1 MRPSPTDSLRDP
13 RHTRR
18 FGSHTRSSRLTR
30 LLRCGCV
37 GGGGRC
43 QLEQHPALLVVAVVA
58 VELEHVLHRLV
69 VALVVDEEVG
79 LLGFSTPTDVF
90 IVRRGYSM
98 NPSENRSPKARPLR
112 DEALL
117 CADAKRPLRDEASPP
132 IYISLIGRRQL

>member
-30 LLRCGCV
+30 LLRRGCV
-37 GGGGRC
+37 GGGGRR
-43 QLEQHPALLVVAVVA
+43 QLKQHPALLLVAVVA

-79 LLGFSTPTDVF
+79 LLDTNQRYT
-90 IVRRGYSM
+90 R
-98 NPSENRSPKARPLR
+98 NPSESRIPKGRPLR